1 MHRPTASSA
10 RNIIVA
16 VAGGL
21 TFVASLL
28 IFVWYYAV
36 GWDADVAGPPLR
48 SAIVDVLLFSA
59 FALHHSLFARS
70 GLKRWISSVV
80 PPELERSTY
89 VWIASVLL
97 IVVTVAWVPV
107 PGVAWHVTGW
117 PGRVMSLIQAVA
129 AVTTVLAAR
138 RLGTLR
144 LAGVTQVLEQPADA
158 TSGALYMRGLYAIVR
173 HPIYTAW
180 VVVVWATPH
189 MNGTRLVFAAIST
202 LYLVVAVPFEERDLR
217 RAFRDYATYATR
229 VRWRMLPFVY

>member
-1 MHRPTASSA
+1 MSRPTAASP
-10 RNIIVA
+10 RNILVA

-28 IFVWYYAV
+28 TFAWYYAV
-36 GWDADVAGPPLR
+36 GWETDVAGSSLQPLF
-48 SAIVDVLLFSA
+48 VDVGLFSL
-59 FALHHSLFARS
+59 FALHHSLFART
-70 GLKRWISSVV
+70 GLKHWISSVV
-80 PPELERSTY
+80 PPVLERSTY

-97 IVVTVAWVPV
+97 IVVTIAWKPV
-107 PGVAWHVTGW
+107 PGLAWHVTGW
-117 PGRVMSLIQAVA
+117 MGALMSVTQVVA

-144 LAGVTQVLEQPADA
+144 LAGVTQVIEQPGDA
-158 TSGALYMRGLYAIVR
+158 ASGALYVRGLYAIVR

-180 VVVVWATPH
+180 VVMVWATPH

-202 LYLVVAVPFEERDLR
+202 FYLVVAVPFEERDLR
-217 RAFRDYATYATR
+217 RAFPAYAGYAAR

>member
-1 MHRPTASSA
+1 MQRPTVASA
-10 RNIIVA
+10 RNILIA

-36 GWDADVAGPPLR
+36 GWDADVTGSGLQPAL
-48 SAIVDVLLFSA
+48 IDVALFSL
-59 FALHHSLFARS
+59 FALHHSVFART

-80 PPELERSTY
+80 PPALERSTY
-89 VWIASVLL
+89 VWIASLLL
-97 IVVTVAWVPV
+97 IVVTVTWNPV
-107 PGVAWHVTGW
+107 PGLAWRVTGW
-117 PGRVMSLIQAVA
+117 PGQLMSLIQAIA

-138 RLGTLR
+138 RLGTLT
-144 LAGVTQVLEQPADA
+144 LAGVTQVLEQPRTE
-158 TSGALYMRGLYAIVR
+158 TSHGLYVRGLYAMVR

-217 RAFRDYATYATR
+217 RAFPDYAGYAAR
-229 VRWRMLPFVY
+229 VRWRMLPFLY